1 MTAELH
7 DLAQPWPGALE
18 AVQRCPVCADS
29 RRAQELADLQDRSF
43 AAAPGTWRLQRCL
56 GCQALYL
63 DPRPDGPS
71 LHLAYRNYYTHAAVP
86 ATFESVSARVKK
98 AITNGYRNRFFAT
111 NLRPSLALGGLVMPL
126 FPVRAGRIRREDR
139 GLGRAPAGGRRLLD
153 VGCGNGQFLQWARE
167 LGWWCHGAER
177 DAAAAAVARA
187 HGIEILG
194 SDLQE
199 LGPAHD
205 RTFDA
210 ITLSHVIE
218 HVYDP
223 IDTLRHCWRLLKPGG
238 YLWIQTP
245 NAGSVGYEIYGA
257 HWRGLEPP
265 RHLVL
270 FNPPALRACLE
281 RVGFERIRI
290 LPPDEDPEQLFL
302 LSASMQ
308 LGRIAEKDARPLPQE
323 IRKRTRAAARHARAL
338 VRGNPE
344 RSEFVTAIAN
354 RPDAAR

>member
-18 AVQRCPVCADS
+18 EVARCPVCADAL
-29 RRAQELADLQDRSF
+29 RVQEQADLQDRSF

-63 DPRPDGPS
+63 DPRPDGQS
-71 LHLAYRNYYTHAAVP
+71 LHLAYRNYYTHAAP
-86 ATFESVSARVKK
+86 ASFEGALARLKK
-98 AITNGYRNRFFAT
+98 ALTNGYRNRLFAT
-111 NLRPSLALGGLVMPL
+111 SLRPSLALGGVVTPL
-126 FPVRAGRIRREDR
+126 FPARAARIRGEDR
-139 GLGRAPAGGRRLLD
+139 GLGRALAAGQRLVD

-167 LGWWCHGAER
+167 LGWSVYGVEM

-194 SDLQE
+194 SHLHE
-199 LGPAHD
+199 LGPAHEG
-205 RTFDA
+205 TFEA

-265 RHLVL
+265 RHLVM
-270 FNPPALRACLE
+270 FNAAVLRSCLE
-281 RVGFERIRI
+281 RVGFERVRL
-290 LPPDEDPEQLFL
+290 LPPDEDPEHIFT

-308 LGRIAEKDARPLPQE
+308 LGRIAEKDSRPLPQAV
-323 IRKRTRAAARHARAL
+323 RKGIRAAARRARAL
-338 VRGNPE
+338 VRRNPE
-344 RSEFVTAIAN
+344 RSEFITAVAN